1 MIKRKWKPVSRLG
14 SRENKAIVSRF
25 ALGNLPSQL
34 HQAGLADPV
43 ASFAATP
50 VSVLLVSGGRALQ
63 NHVDWLWLW
72 LCDGRFSS
80 KIESSTIQVSLVPP
94 PWLELTTSDFSF
106 KATLVNP
113 PGTTRMPFA
122 PVRTKGRKST
132 CRDAMPA
139 SKKVGVVESASVG

>member
-1 MIKRKWKPVSRLG
+1 METGFAIRITRKRSHCTRL
-14 SRENKAIVSRF
+14 
-25 ALGNLPSQL
+25 ALGNLPLQL
-34 HQAGLADPV
+34 HQAGLAEPM

-50 VSVLLVSGGRALQ
+50 VAVLLVSGGRALQ
-63 NHVDWLWLW
+63 NHVDWLWL
-72 LCDGRFSS
+72 CDGRLSS

-122 PVRTKGRKST
+122 PVKTKGRKST
-132 CRDAMPA
+132 
-139 SKKVGVVESASVG
+139 